1 MEIVTL
7 IIAVAAL
14 VVAVLAYARTGGI
27 QDLRDQV
34 NALGPTKEALRT
46 KTTDTLD
53 VLRTKTADTLGR
65 LEKVVRGDKEE
76 PPSAAPAESK
86 EETAAGPVD
95 RTGPERGG

>member
-34 NALGPTKEALRT
+34 NALGPTKEA
-46 KTTDTLD
+46 
-53 VLRTKTADTLGR
+53 LRTKTADTLGR